1 MEEAMNTLLSH
12 YRNIC
17 RETAEGPIQF
27 HYTIHGEPDPIF
39 YLKLGGNF
47 ISNCKFIAAMAGMTL
62 EIENDQLTFT
72 EVEDGPPSQRR
83 WTVPPD
89 FPSFLPDL
97 TELGIPTA
105 PFEDPF
111 YSRPDIRKLLLGLG
125 VIKENDPVSFLPSS
139 STLILRTG
147 AKNIVKIDGLVSKA
161 ISDTPYQTRIR
172 FPDDSTPNLG
182 MLVPPG
188 GLGLLQK
195 SGASIGS
202 TSDIQFLVV
211 SFERGLGREIKAVS
225 FTGDLPTDEAQALFL
240 ETGNAADLGL
250 GELLSHATFNITRQ
264 SYEQN
269 THAFTF
275 KGKDGSKFQMPFLT
289 ERIDANGRKIEIPP
303 LKAE

>member
-1 MEEAMNTLLSH
+1 MPQRSHRRRRTWLILAALALLALIPFAIHHSRQVEASITGSSLRTITPPGKNPSTRLSRQGRQRSSTQDQPTSHATEDLDTFFLPPTDLSQVSMEEAMNTLLSH

-27 HYTIHGEPDPIF
+27 HCTIHGEPDPIF

-83 WTVPPD
+83 WTEPPD

-139 STLILRTG
+139 STLILRTAQKISSKLTVSS
-147 AKNIVKIDGLVSKA
+147 AKPSP
-161 ISDTPYQTRIR
+161 TPPIKPEFA
-172 FPDDSTPNLG
+172 FPTTPLR
-182 MLVPPG
+182 
-188 GLGLLQK
+188 
-195 SGASIGS
+195 
-202 TSDIQFLVV
+202 T
-211 SFERGLGREIKAVS
+211 
-225 FTGDLPTDEAQALFL
+225 
-240 ETGNAADLGL
+240 
-250 GELLSHATFNITRQ
+250 
-264 SYEQN
+264 
-269 THAFTF
+269 
-275 KGKDGSKFQMPFLT
+275 
-289 ERIDANGRKIEIPP
+289 
-303 LKAE
+303 

>member
-1 MEEAMNTLLSH
+1 
-12 YRNIC
+12 
-17 RETAEGPIQF
+17 
-27 HYTIHGEPDPIF
+27 
-39 YLKLGGNF
+39 LGGNF

-97 TELGIPTA
+97 TELGIPID

-111 YSRPDIRKLLLGLG
+111 YSRPEIRELLLGLG

-139 STLILRTG
+139 STLILRTS

-161 ISDTPYQTRIR
+161 IADTLFQTRIS

-182 MLVPPG
+182 MIIPPG

-195 SGASIGS
+195 SGASDG
-202 TSDIQFLVV
+202 TTPDIQFLVA
-211 SFERGLGREIKAVS
+211 SFERGFGRTLQIVS
-225 FTGDLPTDEAQALFL
+225 FTGELPTDEAQTQFL
-240 ETGNAADLGL
+240 ATGNVFDLGIR
-250 GELLSHATFNITRQ
+250 ENLSHATFNITRQ
-264 SYEQN
+264 SYEEK
-269 THAFTF
+269 THSFRY
-275 KGKDGSKFQMPFLT
+275 KDKDGKSHELPFVSD
-289 ERIDANGRKIEIPP
+289 RMDASGKTIEIPP